1 MGILVSVVLPL
12 ALAFIMFTLGL
23 GLTVEDF
30 RRVLTRPKAFFTGA
44 VSQILIVPF
53 VALVLVVLF
62 SPPAELAVGVMILA
76 FCPGGVTSNI
86 ISKFA
91 NGDVALSVSLTAV
104 VSLATILTVPFFVAW
119 AVQHFMGAAAPPITI
134 TRLAVS
140 VFLITTLPV
149 ALGVAIR
156 HFASDFAQWILPWLS
171 KISTVLFFIIVAA
184 ALASNWSTFIEF
196 MAILGPISIL
206 LNLVLMVLGLCL
218 AIALGL
224 TSAEAKTI
232 SVETGI
238 QNGTVGIALGAII
251 GAQAAQTDGFSAYS
265 LPSAGYG
272 VTMFLVTLPIV
283 YLLRNRNPGG

>member
-23 GLTVEDF
+23 GLTIDDF
-30 RRVLTRPKAFFTGA
+30 RRVLVRPKAFFTGA

-62 SPPAELAVGVMILA
+62 SPPPELAVGVMILS

-104 VSLATILTVPFFVAW
+104 VSLATILTVPFLVAW
-119 AVQHFMGAAAPPITI
+119 SVQHFMGADAPPITI

-140 VFLITTLPV
+140 LFLITTLPV
-149 ALGVAIR
+149 TLGVAIR
-156 HFASDFAQWILPWLS
+156 HFAADFAQWILPWLS
-171 KISTVLFFIIVAA
+171 NIATALFVIIVIA
-184 ALASNWSTFIEF
+184 ALAGNWGVFIDNL
-196 MAILGPISIL
+196 ALLGPVLIV
-206 LNLVLMVLGLCL
+206 LNLVLIVLGICL
-218 AIALGL
+218 AVALGL
-224 TSAEAKTI
+224 TVAEAKTI
-232 SVETGI
+232 AVETGI

-251 GAQAAQTDGFSAYS
+251 GAQAEGFSAYA
-265 LPSAGYG
+265 LPSAVYG
-272 VTMFLVTLPIV
+272 ITMFVVTLPIV
-283 YLLRNRNPGG
+283 FWLRNLRLGE

>member
-30 RRVLTRPKAFFTGA
+30 RRVLVRPKAFLTGA
-44 VSQILIVPF
+44 TSQILIVPF

-62 SPPAELAVGVMILA
+62 SPPAELAVGIMILS

-91 NGDVALSVSLTAV
+91 RGDVALSVSLTAV
-104 VSLATILTVPFFVAW
+104 VSLATILTVPFLVAW
-119 AVQHFMGAAAPPITI
+119 AVQHFMGSAAPPVTI

-171 KISTVLFFIIVAA
+171 NISTALFAIIVVA
-184 ALASNWSTFIEF
+184 ALAGNWSIFIENL
-196 MAILGPISIL
+196 AVLGPVLIV
-206 LNLVLMVLGLCL
+206 LNLVLIVLGLCL

-224 TSAEAKTI
+224 TAGEVKTI
-232 SVETGI
+232 AVETGI

-251 GAQAAQTDGFSAYS
+251 GAQADGFSAYA
-265 LPSAGYG
+265 LPSAVYG
-272 VTMFLVTLPIV
+272 ITMFVVTLPIV
-283 YLLRNRNPGG
+283 YWLRNRQPGE

>member
-23 GLTVEDF
+23 GLTIEDF
-30 RRVLTRPKAFFTGA
+30 RRVLLRPKAFFTGA

-62 SPPAELAVGVMILA
+62 SPPPELAVGVMILS

-86 ISKFA
+86 ISKYA
-91 NGDVALSVSLTAV
+91 NCNVALSVSLTAV
-104 VSLATILTVPFFVAW
+104 VSLATILTVPFLVAW
-119 AVQHFMGAAAPPITI
+119 AVQHFMGADAPPITI

-156 HFASDFAQWILPWLS
+156 HFASEFAQWILPWLS
-171 KISTVLFFIIVAA
+171 KISTALFAIIVVA
-184 ALASNWSTFIEF
+184 ALASNWSIFIEF

-206 LNLVLMVLGLCL
+206 LNLVLMLLG
-218 AIALGL
+218 
-224 TSAEAKTI
+224 
-232 SVETGI
+232 
-238 QNGTVGIALGAII
+238 
-251 GAQAAQTDGFSAYS
+251 
-265 LPSAGYG
+265 
-272 VTMFLVTLPIV
+272 
-283 YLLRNRNPGG
+283 YLMDQDFN